1 MPEIN
6 WIAVVVAAIS
16 AFMVGGLW
24 YSPVCFAKA
33 WMAETGITG
42 KEAGRKSSAF
52 VFGNAFAL
60 SLVAAI
66 VFAMFLGP
74 HPSMQLALGA
84 GFAAGLAWV
93 ASSLGINYLFEG
105 KTLRLFLINGG
116 YHVVQFT
123 VYGLVLGLFN

>member
-42 KEAGRKSSAF
+42 KETDRKSPTF
-52 VFGNAFAL
+52 IFGNAFAL
-60 SLVAAI
+60 SLIAAI